1 MSRWARLF
9 TMAGRDVVPPRFSPE
24 DEALFRQTLRRNLVY
39 ARTGIFLALALGFG
53 LAPFYQGFL
62 FNPDPAVV
70 PTLVW
75 IELLVLPLTLAAA
88 YMTAVPGLPR
98 HVIQATQS
106 AAILASLLAVVAL
119 RYFALK
125 GAMDYP
131 AQMVGIVMIAAAFFG
146 AFSWRRMV
154 AGSAVA
160 GALAIALEFT
170 YGTPQTAPWLQSYTL
185 LFMMVIAAAS
195 AYTQE
200 TLMRITWWE
209 SIQLRRVRA
218 ALHMQ
223 TITDE
228 LTGHYNRRG
237 FNAMADQALSNARS
251 LRQSCALLFID
262 VDDLKGINDRH
273 GHEAGDKAIVA
284 VGEALR
290 VCSRNNDIVA
300 RVGGDEFL
308 VFAADCRSVDG
319 LRRRIANALQ
329 EASAAWALPF
339 SVSACIGATEVPLSR
354 DVPIEKIVAEA
365 DARMLEDKRSR
376 ARVPAG

>member
-1 MSRWARLF
+1 MPQWARLSSV
-9 TMAGRDVVPPRFSPE
+9 ASREVVPLRFSAE

-62 FNPDPAVV
+62 FHPDPAVE
-70 PTLVW
+70 PTLVL
-75 IELLVLPLTLAAA
+75 IELLVLPVTLAAA
-88 YMTAVPGLPR
+88 VLTAAPAPR
-98 HVIQATQS
+98 AVIQAVQS
-106 AAILASLLAVVAL
+106 AAVLIALLATVAL
-119 RYFALK
+119 RYFALT
-125 GAMDYP
+125 GQMDYP
-131 AQMVGIVMIAAAFFG
+131 AQMVGIVMIGVSFFG
-146 AFSWRRMV
+146 AFAWRRMV
-154 AGSAVA
+154 FGSVVA
-160 GALAIALEFT
+160 GAWAIALEFA
-170 YGTPQTAPWLQSYTL
+170 YGTRDTAPWLQSYTL
-185 LFMMVIAAAS
+185 LFMMIIAAAS

-200 TLMRITWWE
+200 ALMRFTWWE

-237 FNAMADQALSNARS
+237 FNAMADQAMSLARR
-251 LRQSCALLFID
+251 LRQPCALLFVD

-273 GHEAGDKAIVA
+273 GHDAGDQAIVA

-308 VFAADCRSVDG
+308 VLAADCRSVDG
-319 LRRRIANALQ
+319 LRRRIASALQ
-329 EASAAWALPF
+329 EASAAWSLPF
-339 SVSACIGATEVPLSR
+339 AVTASVGATELDLGR
-354 DVPIEKIVAEA
+354 DVDVEKMVAEA
-365 DARMLEDKRSR
+365 DQRMLQAKRERSPR
-376 ARVPAG
+376 

>member
-1 MSRWARLF
+1 MAHWAQLFSIASRE
-9 TMAGRDVVPPRFSPE
+9 VVPLRFTPE

-62 FNPDPAVV
+62 FHPQPAVV

-75 IELLVLPLTLAAA
+75 IELLVLPVTLAAA
-88 YMTAVPGLPR
+88 FLTAVQGPARQLT
-98 HVIQATQS
+98 QAMQS
-106 AAILASLLAVVAL
+106 AAVLLSLLAVVAL
-119 RYFALK
+119 RYFALT
-125 GAMDYP
+125 GRMDYP
-131 AQMVGIVMIAAAFFG
+131 AQMVGIVMIGASFFG
-146 AFSWRRMV
+146 AFAWRRMV
-154 AGSAVA
+154 IGSLIAGV
-160 GALAIALEFT
+160 LAIALEFA
-170 YGTPQTAPWLQSYTL
+170 YGSEATAPWLQSYTL

-195 AYTQE
+195 AYAQE
-200 TLMRITWWE
+200 ALMRFTWWE
-209 SIQLRRVRA
+209 SVQLRRVRA

-223 TITDE
+223 TVTDE

-237 FNAMADQALSNARS
+237 FNALADQALSLARS
-251 LRQSCALLFID
+251 LRQPCALLFVD

-319 LRRRIANALQ
+319 LRRRIASALQ
-329 EASAAWALPF
+329 EASAAWSLPF
-339 SVSACIGATEVPLSR
+339 AVTASVGAIEVELGR

-365 DARMLEDKRSR
+365 DQRMLQAKRER
-376 ARVPAG
+376 GHH

>member
-1 MSRWARLF
+1 VS
-9 TMAGRDVVPPRFSPE
+9 
-24 DEALFRQTLRRNLVY
+24 
-39 ARTGIFLALALGFG
+39 
-53 LAPFYQGFL
+53 
-62 FNPDPAVV
+62 
-70 PTLVW
+70 
-75 IELLVLPLTLAAA
+75 
-88 YMTAVPGLPR
+88 
-98 HVIQATQS
+98 
-106 AAILASLLAVVAL
+106 
-119 RYFALK
+119 
-125 GAMDYP
+125 
-131 AQMVGIVMIAAAFFG
+131 FFG
-146 AFSWRRMV
+146 AFAWRRMV
-154 AGSAVA
+154 FGSAVA
-160 GALAIALEFT
+160 GVLAIALEFA
-170 YGTPQTAPWLQSYTL
+170 YGTPDTAPWLQSYTL

-200 TLMRITWWE
+200 TLMRVTWWE

-223 TITDE
+223 AITDE

-237 FNAMADQALSNARS
+237 FNAMADQALNLARS
-251 LRQSCALLFID
+251 LRQPCALLFVD

-339 SVSACIGATEVPLSR
+339 SVTACVGATEVDLGR
-354 DVPIEKIVAEA
+354 DVPVEKIVAEA
-365 DARMLEDKRSR
+365 DARMLEAKRGRSQH
-376 ARVPAG
+376 

>member
-9 TMAGRDVVPPRFSPE
+9 TMAGRDVAPLRFSPE

-62 FNPDPAVV
+62 FHPDPAVV

-75 IELLVLPLTLAAA
+75 IELLVLPVTLAAA
-88 YMTAVPGLPR
+88 VLTATSVAPR
-98 HVIQATQS
+98 AVTQAVQS
-106 AAILASLLAVVAL
+106 AAVLASLLAVVAL
-119 RYFALK
+119 RYFALHDQL
-125 GAMDYP
+125 DYP

-154 AGSAVA
+154 LGSMVA
-160 GALAIALEFT
+160 GVLAISLEFN
-170 YGTPQTAPWLQSYTL
+170 YGTRETAPWLQSYTL

-251 LRQSCALLFID
+251 LRQACALLFVD

-339 SVSACIGATEVPLSR
+339 SVSASIGATEVDLAR
-354 DVPIEKIVAEA
+354 DQAVESIVAEA
-365 DARMLEDKRSR
+365 DKRMLQAKRDR
-376 ARVPAG
+376 HFR

>member
-1 MSRWARLF
+1 MPQWARLSSI
-9 TMAGRDVVPPRFSPE
+9 ASREIVPLRFSAE

-62 FNPDPAVV
+62 FHPDPAVV

-75 IELLVLPLTLAAA
+75 IEMLVLPLTLAAA
-88 YMTAVPGLPR
+88 WMTAVGGPPR
-98 HVIQATQS
+98 HVIQAIQS
-106 AAILASLLAVVAL
+106 AAVLASLLAVVAL
-119 RYFALK
+119 RYFALT

-131 AQMVGIVMIAAAFFG
+131 AQMVGIVMIGVSFFG
-146 AFSWRRMV
+146 AFAWRRMV
-154 AGSAVA
+154 FGSVVA
-160 GALAIALEFT
+160 GAWAIALEFA
-170 YGTPQTAPWLQSYTL
+170 YGTPDTAPWLQSYTL
-185 LFMMVIAAAS
+185 LFMMIIAAAS

-200 TLMRITWWE
+200 ALMRFTWWE

-237 FNAMADQALSNARS
+237 FNAMADQAMSLARR
-251 LRQSCALLFID
+251 LRQPCALLFVD

-273 GHEAGDKAIVA
+273 GHDAGDQAIVA

-319 LRRRIANALQ
+319 LRRRIASALE
-329 EASAAWALPF
+329 EASAAWSLPF
-339 SVSACIGATEVPLSR
+339 AVTASVGATELDLDR
-354 DVPIEKIVAEA
+354 DVDVEKIVAEA
-365 DARMLEDKRSR
+365 DQRMLQAKRERSHR
-376 ARVPAG
+376 